1 MGGSRSEEFLFP
13 TPVGEDT
20 YARSAGGY
28 AANVEAVTTVPP
40 EPIDFSDLQP
50 SRLLATPGATTI
62 ESLVTFANL
71 HYPREDRAWVA
82 ADTLKAVFV
91 TLSHPDGAGEVIVLG
106 IPGDREVDMKRLQAA
121 FEPAEVAP
129 ATAEDLARHPEIVP
143 GYSGPE
149 AVGPNGPPRAEDGT
163 GGAPRLF
170 LDPRVVEGT
179 SWIAG
184 GNAPDMHVFGLVA
197 GRDFTADG
205 YVEAAEVRAGDPAPD
220 GSGPLEIA
228 RGIEIGHI
236 FQLGRKYAAALGLS
250 VLDQNGKATTVTM
263 GSYGIGVSRAVAAIA
278 EANHDEY
285 GLAWPVPLAPA
296 QVHIVATGKDEEV
309 FRAAASLAQGLEEH
323 GVEVLLDDRP
333 RVSAGVKFADAELLG
348 MPYIVVVG
356 RGLADGTVEV
366 RERSSGRREQVG
378 FDGAVEALSR
388 RVRDALAADA
398 G

>member
-1 MGGSRSEEFLFP
+1 V
-13 TPVGEDT
+13 VG
-20 YARSAGGY
+20 
-28 AANVEAVTTVPP
+28 V
-40 EPIDFSDLQP
+40 
-50 SRLLATPGATTI
+50 
-62 ESLVTFANL
+62 
-71 HYPREDRAWVA
+71 
-82 ADTLKAVFV
+82 
-91 TLSHPDGAGEVIVLG
+91 
-106 IPGDREVDMKRLQAA
+106 PGDRQVDPKRLEAA
-121 FEPAEVAP
+121 FTPAEVET
-129 ATAEDLARHPEIVP
+129 ATEADFAAHPELVK
-143 GYSGPE
+143 GYIGP
-149 AVGPNGPPRAEDGT
+149 AALGPNARREDGS
-163 GGAPRLF
+163 GAVRFL
-170 LDPRVVEGT
+170 LDPRIVPGT

-184 GNAPDMHVFGLVA
+184 GNVVDTHDFGLVA

-205 YVEAAEVRAGDPAPD
+205 TVEVAEVRAGDPAPD

-236 FQLGRKYAAALGLS
+236 FQLGRKYAEALGLS

-263 GSYGIGVSRAVAAIA
+263 GSYGIGISRALAAIA

-285 GLAWPVPLAPA
+285 GLAWPVQLAPA

-323 GVEVLLDDRP
+323 GIEVLLDDRP

-388 RVRDALAADA
+388 RVRDAPGAAA
-398 G
+398 H